1 MHLGRTGWSPKGP
14 PLQTILKCTHRSSSL
29 ILLFDLSASFI
40 CKQETTW
47 AWAVKIKKKN
57 RVLILQQELFFFFM
71 FKVRI
76 HDYKWTWRLFF
87 KVTGYLH
94 RCTNNARHSLPANP
108 QEHHTLQSGPGDDC
122 VMLDISSV
130 RFYKQVHRCNFGSSC
145 TSGPETL
152 GSSGTGG
159 VGRAE
164 LRWRLTST
172 L

>member
-1 MHLGRTGWSPKGP
+1 MYSPLLVINIAVWS
-14 PLQTILKCTHRSSSL
+14 
-29 ILLFDLSASFI
+29 FSFI
-40 CKQETTW
+40 HMQTGNYLSLSCED
-47 AWAVKIKKKN
+47 KKKKT
-57 RVLILQQELFFFFM
+57 VLILQQELFFFFM